1 MDMASVSNKDRV
13 RQSFVLPAEGVLGT
27 LPARQVHAVLDAIPA
42 PSSTDKVRRRNWQQ
56 QKPRRFRQALT
67 RSAVA
72 GLGMT
77 APASPVTSSHRRS
90 TSWTLIRTIRHQ
102 LQIVTPQDDTAAS
115 SDYTYDTVFTLRPPV
130 IEPNDDAGIQALY
143 VPISWK

>member
-1 MDMASVSNKDRV
+1 MDMASVSNKNRV
-13 RQSFVLPAEGVLGT
+13 RQSFVRPAEGVLGT

-42 PSSTDKVRRRNWQQ
+42 PSSTDKVRRRNWYA
-56 QKPRRFRQALT
+56 RTAD
-67 RSAVA
+67 
-72 GLGMT
+72 MT

-143 VPISWK
+143 VPIS